1 MSENKK
7 KINWSYYFN
16 LLLRGLRHLFLH
28 NGILKIIAIL
38 ISVILWAGLISQ
50 DENLTRDKYFQNVNV
65 TVTGTEVKAMQAG
78 AVSEVARDSED
89 NPYHEYW
96 VPGQQ
101 PGTWQIRVWNNQGV
115 ELPASGGI
123 GTGIFTILGMILA
136 AGAAIGLI
144 LRRGR
149 RI

>member
-1 MSENKK
+1 MPVITGTTGSD
-7 KINWSYYFN
+7 
-16 LLLRGLRHLFLH
+16 
-28 NGILKIIAIL
+28 GILTLGGLETGEYRLVETRAPEGYSGAETAI
-38 ISVILWAGLISQ
+38 
-50 DENLTRDKYFQNVNV
+50 RV

-78 AVSEVARDSED
+78 SVSEVARDSD
-89 NPYHEYW
+89 EYW

-123 GTGIFTILGMILA
+123 GTGIFTVLGMILT
-136 AGAAIGLI
+136 AGAAIGLV

-149 RI
+149 KI